1 MDNKI
6 GYVDAMQ
13 LEVIKNN
20 VLDER
25 VAQIRNTPNMDI
37 ADDAVVYYVSM
48 NGDDNNLG
56 TSPERAWK
64 TPAKLNEAEIE
75 AGSYVCFERG
85 GIYRGNICMQ
95 NGVTYTAY
103 GQGDK
108 PKLYASPE
116 NGAELEKWHKSSVEN
131 VWYYEIENE
140 DVGTLVF
147 NDGEACAVKVL
158 PCVNNEGVTF
168 DRTTMKPFGGI
179 EDIKEDLVFYHAHE
193 ENRVY
198 LYSEQNPGERFE
210 SIEFNTKGHIFRGHM
225 DNIDI
230 TVDNLCLK
238 YCGSHAIGLVHN
250 TVGFCVT
257 NCEFEWIG
265 GSIQGGSTRYGNAIE
280 LWESCDGFVVENCSF
295 YQIYDAAMTPQ
306 FVMPKK
312 EDAPE
317 DYACYMKNVR
327 FSNNVVECANY
338 PVEYFMHGIWEG
350 NPSGIYGFEISD
362 NLFFDAGEGFSYQR
376 PDRTEAAHIKSWSAH
391 CVLRDYV
398 IRNNI
403 MCQSKNM
410 LIHVHPVEQGF
421 DVGDCLPIF
430 ENNII
435 IGREGDSFG
444 ILEQSKVHERQTYD
458 EKIVDYLG
466 DKCIN
471 NQLLFLVD

>member
-25 VAQIRNTPNMDI
+25 VAQIRSTPNMDI
-37 ADDAVVYYVSM
+37 AEGAVVYYVSPE
-48 NGDDNNLG
+48 GDDANSG
-56 TSPERAWK
+56 TSPESPWK
-64 TPAKLNEAEIE
+64 TPSRINDVTLEE
-75 AGSYVCFERG
+75 GSYVCFERG
-85 GIYRGNICMQ
+85 GIYRGNFFLQ

-103 GQGDK
+103 GEGDK

-116 NGAELEKWHKSSVEN
+116 NGAEPEKWHKSSVEN

-158 PCVNNEGVTF
+158 PYVNKDGVASN
-168 DRTTMKPFGGI
+168 RTTRQPFSGI
-179 EDIKEDLVFYHAHE
+179 EDISEDLVFYHAHE
-193 ENRVY
+193 ENRLY
-198 LYSEQNPGERFE
+198 LYSEKNPGERFD
-210 SIEFNTKGHIFRGHM
+210 SIEFNTKGHIFSCRGKLY
-225 DNIDI
+225 DV

-238 YCGSHAIGLVHN
+238 YCGSHAIGLIN
-250 TVGFCVT
+250 AYGLCVK

-265 GSIQGGSTRYGNAIE
+265 GSIQHKSTRYGNAIE
-280 LWESCDGFVVENCSF
+280 VWENCDGFVVENCSF

-317 DYACYMKNVR
+317 GYACYMKNIR

-391 CVLRDYV
+391 CVLRDFV

-410 LIHVHPVEQGF
+410 LIHVHPVEPEF

-466 DKCIN
+466 DKCKN